1 MLPLFTHG
9 LGTYRRSSIAALL
22 IMRGTTMSEIQ
33 KLDLLLDKICEIT
46 KYLGILDSKFNALD
60 TKVSALDSKVNSLDS
75 KVNSLDSK
83 VSALDS
89 KVSSLEAKQNKMAD
103 QLNVL
108 EVKQNKMSEQLT
120 EIQLSQKFFE
130 FNTNKKLARLQDG
143 MDTIEEILKLN
154 GLIPV

>member
-75 KVNSLDSK
+75 KV
-83 VSALDS
+83 
-89 KVSSLEAKQNKMAD
+89 SSLEAKQNKMAD

-130 FNTNKKLARLQDG
+130 LNTNKKLARLQDG

>member
-9 LGTYRRSSIAALL
+9 LGTYRRSSIATLL

-60 TKVSALDSKVNSLDS
+60 TKVSALDSKVSSLDS
-75 KVNSLDSK
+75 KVNS
-83 VSALDS
+83 LDS

-130 FNTNKKLARLQDG
+130 LNTNKKLARLQDG

>member
-9 LGTYRRSSIAALL
+9 FGTYRRSSIAALL

-60 TKVSALDSKVNSLDS
+60 TKVSALDSKV
-75 KVNSLDSK
+75 
-83 VSALDS
+83 
-89 KVSSLEAKQNKMAD
+89 SSLEAKQNKMAD

-130 FNTNKKLARLQDG
+130 LNTNKKLARLQDG